1 MKISPIWMCLGVVLT
16 FSACKKHVAFQS
28 RDNTA
33 EMAAF
38 RERINEEIRD
48 ELDAGLK
55 RLTAELEGEMEE
67 SERAE
72 KEGLLADLKARMER
86 PDYFETK
93 DVSELPTDLE
103 WETGMDEPDIG
114 SPDAKKGGTFHTH
127 IPGGAYPPTIRSCGK
142 EANNSFR
149 SFHWDNIEMGLV
161 GLHPNT
167 GRLIPGLADRWA
179 VGEDGRS
186 VYFHI
191 DDEAT
196 WSDGREVTSQDFV
209 MTFTAYLSPYLDQSF
224 YKIYYKDQFWGI
236 STYGKDYLCI
246 RIAYPKPL
254 APFAATVAPFQT
266 EFYKEFGPDFIK
278 RYNWRPRPTTGA
290 YMVRKEDIDKGRSIA
305 LTRVKDWWAKDR
317 KYYRNR
323 FNVDRIEYRQVRDEE
338 KVFQMFLRGDIDL
351 YWLNDAKKWYERTEV
366 DAVFSGYIE
375 RAVFYNDYPRV
386 SRGLYMNFSKPPL
399 DNLDVRIGLNHATN
413 WEKVI
418 ELDLR
423 GDAERLHLLNEGFGD
438 ISNPNIRAREFSI
451 PKARAAFA
459 RAGFDK
465 MGDDGIL
472 MNDKG
477 RRLSFTVNHVKHPT
491 LDPMLLRLKE
501 EAQQAGVEYKLEG
514 MDATASFQKT
524 SKKEHEIALAGWGIT
539 PPFPDFYQQFHSK
552 EAYLPGTRKP
562 RPATNNISVF
572 ADPEVDPI
580 LEANRNARSLEVV
593 KDTSWKLEQIFHDRA
608 VWIPAYKRPFYR
620 LGYWRWMRWPDD
632 FNVRI
637 ADEPEMSHVFW
648 IDQEIKAETLE
659 AMRTGETFEEQYRV
673 YDQYRTGMSSSSSET
688 PEAEEAGE
696 AGEESGSADGTPGDV
711 EGGGSSE
718 TVPADEAAVSG
729 EQDTESTGNDA
740 VEGGQR

>member
-1 MKISPIWMCLGVVLT
+1 MKISLPWICLGVVLALT
-16 FSACKKHVAFQS
+16 ACKKHVAFQS

-33 EMAAF
+33 EMVKF
-38 RERINEEIRD
+38 RERINDEIRE
-48 ELDAGLK
+48 ELEDSLEG
-55 RLTAELEGEMEE
+55 LTAELAGELDE
-67 SERAE
+67 SDRKE
-72 KEGLLADLKARMER
+72 KEQLLADLKSRMER
-86 PDYFETK
+86 PNYFESLEES
-93 DVSELPTDLE
+93 DLPANLT
-103 WETGMDEPDIG
+103 WETGLEEPDIG

-127 IPGGAYPPTIRSCGK
+127 IMGGAYPPTIRSCGK

-167 GRLIPGLADRWA
+167 GEIIPGLADRWA

-191 DDEAT
+191 DDAAT
-196 WSDGREVTSQDFV
+196 WSDGLEVTAQDFV

-224 YKIYYKDQFWGI
+224 YKIYYKDQFWGV

-254 APFAATVAPFQT
+254 APYFATVAPFQT

-290 YMVRKEDIDKGRSIA
+290 YVIREEDIEKGRSIA

-317 KYYRNR
+317 RYYRNR
-323 FNVDRIEYRQVRDEE
+323 FNADRIEYRQVRDEE

-351 YWLNDAKKWYERTEV
+351 YWLNDAQKWYERTEV
-366 DAVFSGYIE
+366 ESVFNGYIE
-375 RAVFYNDYPRV
+375 RAVFYNEYPRV
-386 SRGLYMNFSKPPL
+386 SRGLYMNFAKPPL
-399 DNLDVRIGLNHATN
+399 DNVDVRIGLNHATN

-418 ELDLR
+418 EMDLR

-459 RAGFDK
+459 RAGFDQV
-465 MGDDGIL
+465 GDDGIL
-472 MNDKG
+472 TNDKG

-491 LDPMLLRLKE
+491 LDSMLLRIKE
-501 EAQQAGVEYKLEG
+501 EAQKAGVEYKLEG
-514 MDATASFQKT
+514 MDGTSSFQKT

-539 PPFPDFYQQFHSK
+539 PPFPDYYQQFHSK
-552 EAYLPGTRKP
+552 EAFLPGTRKP
-562 RPATNNISVF
+562 RPATNNISTF
-572 ADPEVDPI
+572 ADPMVDPI
-580 LEANRNARSLEVV
+580 LEANRNARSRQVV
-593 KDTSWKLEQIFHDRA
+593 KDTSWELEQIFHDRA

-620 LGYWRWMRWPDD
+620 LGYWRWVRWPDD
-632 FNVRI
+632 FNVRV

-659 AMRTGETFEEQYRV
+659 AMRTGGKFEEQYRV
-673 YDQYRTGMSSSSSET
+673 FDRYRSKTAKPVT
-688 PEAEEAGE
+688 D
-696 AGEESGSADGTPGDV
+696 EESAEDEGESEAPAEGDAIEESAVTEEDAVAPV
-711 EGGGSSE
+711 EE
-718 TVPADEAAVSG
+718 DPANEEG
-729 EQDTESTGNDA
+729 EQP
-740 VEGGQR
+740 